1 VTILRGL
8 FSNAESSS
16 SKPTEKGWFCATGIA
31 EFDKLTNTIK
41 AFLVRGSKDSL
52 FSKQELEKSTLEE
65 YPGVV

>member
-8 FSNAESSS
+8 FSNAKSSS
-16 SKPTEKGWFCATGIA
+16 SKPAEKGWFCATGIA